1 MFSIDSGCCVSRLK
15 TRPKS
20 QNETKAMTTAQTPIA
35 VGAPDPEHKTSPI
48 LDEYDEDF
56 PILAQQIEEL
66 PACYFNSVAY
76 KSGTFV
82 CSGSGELLRCEKGI
96 WVQEGSCDPDNP

>member
-1 MFSIDSGCCVSRLK
+1 
-15 TRPKS
+15 
-20 QNETKAMTTAQTPIA
+20 MTTVQTPIA

-66 PACYFNSVAY
+66 PVCYFNSVAY
-76 KSGTFV
+76 DDGTFV
-82 CSGSGELLRCEKGI
+82 CIGSGELLRCEKGI
-96 WVQEGSCDPDNP
+96 WVQEGSCDPDNPWPSDCVKIPQVDGLEKQRHHLLQR